1 MHEAGRIL
9 IDLHPGVEQ
18 LAVVSLGE
26 GEGELLV
33 RYVRQNELHVHA
45 ALGRERERHDH
56 RLVEDEV
63 RRHDAHIALG
73 VVEDV
78 EIHALAHTLVVER
91 AVGIRQDVAARARQR
106 AQGHIEIAAVGIGVR
121 LALVHAPHLQEHERE
136 RAHGLALETHGR
148 VLPHAVDAHEIGIFI
163 GEVHAAGEADAPV
176 DDGDL
181 GVVAPVGAR
190 REPWE
195 PQRRVGAHLDS
206 CAAEPPHE
214 PFGKFPRTDG
224 VVEQPHLHAGTRLAD
239 EDVGDGVAD
248 AVVGEDVVGEMDV
261 AAGTLQGGD
270 QRGEGF
276 AAVVELFH
284 AVAVADARR
293 TAVPQHPL
301 DAGRRP
307 AVGGRHVP
315 HGFAVSRQ
323 QVEQAA
329 ADRQKHDGQQPCDR
343 YYGRLLLPQ
352 YGCRRGDCQQEICGE
367 EKIHDQGRFL
377 VRGILC
383 AKKYLEIKKLLF
395 IFV

>member
-1 MHEAGRIL
+1 MPRLLDELREEIGQRRARTVFARPCDLERGAGQIVRRR
-9 IDLHPGVEQ
+9 GRVK
-18 LAVVSLGE
+18 SL
-26 GEGELLV
+26 
-33 RYVRQNELHVHA
+33 RQRFAAFQRPVGREEPLHVDGF
-45 ALGRERERHDH
+45 ALDAQVFVAPAPQRVA
-56 RLVEDEV
+56 VE
-63 RRHDAHIALG
+63 
-73 VVEDV
+73 
-78 EIHALAHTLVVER
+78 
-91 AVGIRQDVAARARQR
+91 VAF
-106 AQGHIEIAAVGIGVR
+106 GD
-121 LALVHAPHLQEHERE
+121 
-136 RAHGLALETHGR
+136 
-148 VLPHAVDAHEIGIFI
+148 VDAAHESR
-163 GEVHAAGEADAPV
+163 AAV

-190 REPWE
+190 REPRE

-224 VVEQPHLHAGTRLAD
+224 VVKQPYLHAGTRLAD

-270 QRGEGF
+270 Q
-276 AAVVELFH
+276 
-284 AVAVADARR
+284 
-293 TAVPQHPL
+293 
-301 DAGRRP
+301 
-307 AVGGRHVP
+307 
-315 HGFAVSRQ
+315 

-329 ADRQKHDGQQPCDR
+329 ADRQEHDGQQPCDR
-343 YYGRLLLPQ
+343 YHGRLLLPQ

>member
-1 MHEAGRIL
+1 MEKSAAEAE
-9 IDLHPGVEQ
+9 DLDSRTEQ
-18 LAVVSLGE
+18 F
-26 GEGELLV
+26 
-33 RYVRQNELHVHA
+33 
-45 ALGRERERHDH
+45 
-56 RLVEDEV
+56 
-63 RRHDAHIALG
+63 
-73 VVEDV
+73 
-78 EIHALAHTLVVER
+78 
-91 AVGIRQDVAARARQR
+91 
-106 AQGHIEIAAVGIGVR
+106 AQIGVR
-121 LALVHAPHLQEHERE
+121 GTAGEPHVAACGQHHQHAAPAPHGAQQRFVERGRRQEIGRRDAQRVPRLLDELRE
-136 RAHGLALETHGR
+136 EIGQRRARTVFARPCDLKRGAGQIVRRRGR
-148 VLPHAVDAHEIGIFI
+148 VKSLRQRFAAFQRPVGREEPLQVVDGFALDAQVFVAPAPQRVAVEVTFGDVDTAHESR
-163 GEVHAAGEADAPV
+163 AAV

>member
-1 MHEAGRIL
+1 MRRCSSPQRVA
-9 IDLHPGVEQ
+9 VE
-18 LAVVSLGE
+18 VTFG
-26 GEGELLV
+26 
-33 RYVRQNELHVHA
+33 
-45 ALGRERERHDH
+45 
-56 RLVEDEV
+56 
-63 RRHDAHIALG
+63 
-73 VVEDV
+73 DV
-78 EIHALAHTLVVER
+78 DT
-91 AVGIRQDVAARARQR
+91 
-106 AQGHIEIAAVGIGVR
+106 
-121 LALVHAPHLQEHERE
+121 
-136 RAHGLALETHGR
+136 
-148 VLPHAVDAHEIGIFI
+148 AHESR
-163 GEVHAAGEADAPV
+163 AAV